1 MERLHGAGIARRPPQ
16 PVRQLPIGAL
26 LQPLGASGGR
36 LVEQTVQ
43 IDRGRGALLLG
54 RPDGHGET
62 FGRLQAEAHHRLVDR
77 ADVLDVQGPVRDALA
92 VQHDELLQHPV
103 DGAVGD
109 QGRVDA
115 FVDLPGAARSAAL
128 QEAIPVGVE
137 EGAVAWRQ
145 PHRARPG
152 AVVDHAEQGEE
163 LGVPAEALVHG
174 IRVERR
180 VFAQPFVE
188 AGERVGA
195 EEGLVLRQHVPLLGV
210 EQEHEPQHDGEQ
222 APVDLVGVLRKRL
235 AQKLALRG
243 VVSGL
248 EAAQELVEGVQ
259 DLLGQAFADL
269 VLVLAAVLEQGGEA
283 LRARHAQEPGLSEEQ
298 AHRGRDRPPRGGEHV
313 RDAKVEPAGAFA
325 PRRGDEPERSA
336 VEEQSRRH
344 AGVAQE
350 AFHAPVGRGFEAA
363 VRPRPAA
370 RHVVEVLARLA
381 DANEKLPG
389 RCTVCRGAFTF
400 GAMHRRRFERSR
412 RAVTRCAFPHCGFG
426 PRRGRPS
433 HRVRPDR
440 EVGSK
445 DLTPFREHRFEV
457 GRDWRFFR
465 ARVAGGREIPTEHRG
480 CEGAEVR

>member
-1 MERLHGAGIARRPPQ
+1 M
-16 PVRQLPIGAL
+16 
-26 LQPLGASGGR
+26 
-36 LVEQTVQ
+36 
-43 IDRGRGALLLG
+43 
-54 RPDGHGET
+54 
-62 FGRLQAEAHHRLVDR
+62 
-77 ADVLDVQGPVRDALA
+77 LDVQGPVRDALA

-103 DGAVGD
+103 DSAVGD
-109 QGRVDA
+109 HGRVDA

-137 EGAVAWRQ
+137 EGAVAWRE

-152 AVVDHAEQGEE
+152 AVVDHAEQREE

-174 IRVERR
+174 IRMERR

-188 AGERVGA
+188 AGEGVGA

-248 EAAQELVEGVQ
+248 EATQKLVQGVQ
-259 DLLGQAFADL
+259 DLLGQALADL
-269 VLVLAAVLEQGGEA
+269 VLVLAAVLQQGGEA

-298 AHRGRDRPPRGGEHV
+298 AHGGRDRPPRGGKHV

-325 PRRGDEPERSA
+325 PRRGDESQGSA

-363 VRPRPAA
+363 VRSRPTA
-370 RHVVEVLARLA
+370 RHVVEILARLA

-389 RCTVCRGAFTF
+389 
-400 GAMHRRRFERSR
+400 
-412 RAVTRCAFPHCGFG
+412 
-426 PRRGRPS
+426 
-433 HRVRPDR
+433 
-440 EVGSK
+440 
-445 DLTPFREHRFEV
+445 
-457 GRDWRFFR
+457 
-465 ARVAGGREIPTEHRG
+465 
-480 CEGAEVR
+480 